1 MNRLENYQ
9 VSPLYRVPLASGD
22 EPIFQ
27 SVLNVFLVSSPRK
40 RGWTEELN
48 QFIRQNSEFPAQA
61 GMLRNEDFFNV
72 FNVFN
77 VEIPMIRSH
86 ILL

>member
-1 MNRLENYQ
+1 MIVGFLNG
-9 VSPLYRVPLASGD
+9 VPRASGD
-22 EPIFQ
+22 EPGRDKGTGVR
-27 SVLNVFLVSSPRK
+27 SWSSPRK

-72 FNVFN
+72 SNVFN

>member
-1 MNRLENYQ
+1 MDFNLKALGAETVMVDRRLAA
-9 VSPLYRVPLASGD
+9 R
-22 EPIFQ
+22 
-27 SVLNVFLVSSPRK
+27 LVEAELLLRDGEKLPYA
-40 RGWTEELN
+40 EELN